1 MTKGRRKKEKGISLN
16 SWRSAFPLILFF
28 LFPFLFS
35 LSPVSAQPEGPDTVP
50 PPAKVLAKDLREKL
64 LAENDE
70 KKRVILALSLMN
82 SSIATSEQLLTNETW
97 DSAFRELGAFHFI
110 MDNTIDF
117 LIRRDNGSGK
127 IRDAFKRYEIGLR
140 AFAPRLELIRR
151 ELPSRFEPYVFRLI
165 KNVRETRTK
174 AIEPQFG
181 GN

>member
-1 MTKGRRKKEKGISLN
+1 MKNGKRKTENGRMSVASRHAL
-16 SWRSAFPLILFF
+16 RLFLFF
-28 LFPFLFS
+28 LIPFSFL
-35 LSPVSAQPEGPDTVP
+35 LSPASAQPEGPDTVP
-50 PPAKVLAKDLREKL
+50 PPAKYLAKDIKEKL

-70 KKRVILALSLMN
+70 KKRVILALSLMD
-82 SSIATSEQLLTNETW
+82 SSLKSSEGQITKETW

-110 MDNTIDF
+110 MDNTLDF
-117 LIRRDNGSGK
+117 LIRRDNGSGR

-151 ELPSRFEPYVFRLI
+151 DLPSRFEPYVFRLI
-165 KNVRETRTK
+165 KNVRENRAK

>member
-1 MTKGRRKKEKGISLN
+1 MTELN
-16 SWRSAFPLILFF
+16 RAVYLFLFF
-28 LFPFLFS
+28 LFPLSFF
-35 LSPVSAQPEGPDTVP
+35 LSPSVSAQPEGPDTVP
-50 PPAKVLAKDLREKL
+50 PPAKYLAKDIKEKL

-70 KKRVILALSLMN
+70 KKRVILALSLMD
-82 SSIATSEQLLTNETW
+82 SSLKSSEGQITKETW

-110 MDNTIDF
+110 MDNTLDF
-117 LIRRDNGSGK
+117 LIRRDNGGGR

-151 ELPSRFEPYVFRLI
+151 DLPSRFEPYVFRLI
-165 KNVRETRTK
+165 KNVRENRAK